1 MANFLSSRTEVV
13 HKPTS
18 LKCCGG
24 DETTS
29 MDSTKASM
37 LECGEYVDQLS
48 FWQRPRQ
55 RIDLEFVDVSYRV
68 KLGRN
73 GKRFKNIFIFLSL
86 NTFSPYSWLLCCG
99 RDGACTCSASNA

>member
-1 MANFLSSRTEVV
+1 MENFISSRIEPV
-13 HKPTS
+13 HKPTA
-18 LKCCGG
+18 LKCCGGGG

-37 LECGEYVDQLS
+37 LECGEYVDQIS

-73 GKRFKNIFIFLSL
+73 GKWFYKRNFLNVDCIVILSMVG
-86 NTFSPYSWLLCCG
+86 LLL
-99 RDGACTCSASNA
+99 R

>member
-1 MANFLSSRTEVV
+1 MENFLSSRTETV
-13 HKPTS
+13 HKPTA

-24 DETTS
+24 GDGETTS

-37 LECGEYVDQLS
+37 LESGEYVDQLS

-55 RIDLEFVDVSYRV
+55 RIDLEFVDVSYRI

-73 GKRFKNIFIFLSL
+73 GKWFSKRNFLIV
-86 NTFSPYSWLLCCG
+86 
-99 RDGACTCSASNA
+99 D